1 MGNLDNK
8 KILISGVGK
17 GLGQEMMLECL
28 NQGAEVYGFTRSIKD
43 IENLKKK
50 KISNLKIFN
59 GDANDQKFID
69 QMFVYFKKNKIML
82 NGLINNA
89 GIRQRKNF
97 LEFTSKDLKY
107 VLDTNF
113 IAPFFL
119 TQKFIKQLSKKSLGS
134 VVNIGSIVGEKPF
147 KQLIG
152 YASAKSA
159 LSAMTKSLS
168 LELLDNNYKVRIN
181 CINPGFTKTSYFK
194 KFSKNKKL
202 YSWTL
207 KNISLKRWA
216 HSSEISKLAIFLLS
230 KKSSYITGEVINI
243 DGGWKY

>member
-1 MGNLDNK
+1 MGSLDNK

-17 GLGQEMMLECL
+17 GLGKKIMLDCL
-28 NQGAEVYGFTRSIKD
+28 NQGAEVYGFTRSSKD
-43 IENLKKK
+43 IENLKIK
-50 KISNLKIFN
+50 KISKLKIFI

-69 QMFVYFKKNKIML
+69 QMFIFFKKNKIKL

-97 LEFTSKDLKY
+97 LKFSLNDLKF
-107 VLDTNF
+107 VMDTNF

-119 TQKFIKQLSKKSLGS
+119 TQKFIKQISKKNLGS
-134 VVNIGSIVGEKPF
+134 IVNIGSIVGEKPF

-168 LELLDNNYKVRIN
+168 LELLDNNYKVRVN
-181 CINPGFTKTSYFK
+181 CVNPGFTKTSYFK
-194 KFSKNKKL
+194 KFSKNRKL

-207 KNISLKRWA
+207 KKISLKRWA
-216 HSSEISKLAIFLLS
+216 HTSEISKLAIFLLS
-230 KKSSYITGEVINI
+230 EKSSYITGEVINI

>member
-1 MGNLDNK
+1 MDNLNNK

-17 GLGQEMMLECL
+17 GLGKEIMLDCL
-28 NQGAEVYGFTRSIKD
+28 NQGAVVYGFTRSVKD
-43 IENLKKK
+43 IENLKIKNMNK
-50 KISNLKIFN
+50 LRIFI
-59 GDANDQKFID
+59 GDANDQKFINK
-69 QMFVYFKKNKIML
+69 MFYFFKKKNIKL
-82 NGLINNA
+82 NALVNNA
-89 GIRQRKNF
+89 GITQRKNF
-97 LEFTSKDLKY
+97 LEISSKNLKD
-107 VLDTNF
+107 VMDTNF

-119 TQKFIKQLSKKSLGS
+119 TQKFIKQLSKRSPGS
-134 VVNIGSIVGEKPF
+134 IVNIGSIVGEKPF
-147 KQLIG
+147 KQLTG

-181 CINPGFTKTSYFK
+181 CINPGFTKTSYFQ
-194 KFSKNKKL
+194 KFSKNRKL

-216 HSSEISKLAIFLLS
+216 DSSEISKLAIFLLS
-230 KKSSYITGEVINI
+230 EKSSYITGEIISI